1 MSKVIPSLHVSMN
14 KAIPIFSIL
23 SARRRIDFEA
33 FTFKKK
39 TPKEPPK
46 CTRTLNVLRG
56 MCGHILH
63 LRRKMQT
70 PLELACFCPNLTK
83 TVVKRCKSGRCDV

>member
-1 MSKVIPSLHVSMN
+1 MNKVIPSLHVSMN

-39 TPKEPPK
+39 KHQKNP
-46 CTRTLNVLRG
+46 RNVHVLL
-56 MCGHILH
+56 M
-63 LRRKMQT
+63 
-70 PLELACFCPNLTK
+70 F
-83 TVVKRCKSGRCDV
+83 

>member
-39 TPKEPPK
+39 NTKRTPEMY
-46 CTRTLNVLRG
+46 TY
-56 MCGHILH
+56 
-63 LRRKMQT
+63 
-70 PLELACFCPNLTK
+70 
-83 TVVKRCKSGRCDV
+83 S